1 MTTPTDCCILLLPAE
16 EELVERE
23 LFLARQQQERVQL
36 QQQAAADLL
45 PDPLQAVA
53 DVVSAYTAEQ
63 GFRQMSVQELSV
75 ALTAGGLID
84 LLLDVRSHE
93 EFTAGVRHAIIS
105 TCIVRAPLAWT
116 QALAAHS

>member
-1 MTTPTDCCILLLPAE
+1 MPLCCITALPTVPTAPKE

-84 LLLDVRSHE
+84 LLLDVRTHE
-93 EFTAGVRHAIIS
+93 EFTAGEQRRNRWS
-105 TCIVRAPLAWT
+105 NQR
-116 QALAAHS
+116 

>member
-1 MTTPTDCCILLLPAE
+1 M
-16 EELVERE
+16 
-23 LFLARQQQERVQL
+23 

-93 EFTAGVRHAIIS
+93 EFTAGGQERGWQLTHQV
-105 TCIVRAPLAWT
+105 APDMHQDTFWHHRESCGVHYTFMLVQLAGV
-116 QALAAHS
+116 

>member
-1 MTTPTDCCILLLPAE
+1 MARQAVSHLRQRCVTKSAHPRLPCCTPAFTGTPTED
-16 EELVERE
+16 ELRERE

-63 GFRQMSVQELSV
+63 GFREMGVQELSV

-93 EFTAGVRHAIIS
+93 EFTAGG
-105 TCIVRAPLAWT
+105 
-116 QALAAHS
+116 